1 MTDAKAATST
11 IKTADEKGD
20 RAATTHTL
28 PKQRQ
33 QQQPLSVARL
43 STPSRKSDNFIPKP
57 PIIPQLYW
65 GGADS
70 SLGRV
75 LEPRAEE
82 ISAVNEIQISKQ
94 RITPKKTDLVRTVV
108 RNTYVHRETN
118 RNGQR
123 KENDGQSLTSWTFR
137 RSKTARWRDTSRSRA
152 WRARSR
158 RSASFTAFTRSNFS
172 WCSRNAD
179 SRLQHPY

>member
-108 RNTYVHRETN
+108 RNTYIDRE
-118 RNGQR
+118 
-123 KENDGQSLTSWTFR
+123 R
-137 RSKTARWRDTSRSRA
+137 RIETDRE
-152 WRARSR
+152 R
-158 RSASFTAFTRSNFS
+158 RTMDN
-172 WCSRNAD
+172 
-179 SRLQHPY
+179 L